1 MINAFAMSFKGREVN
16 TMIGNIIRHMTP
28 DRAFE
33 NSYPQVRWIELNHFL
48 NSCIELNCLGQWL
61 VHSPMA
67 STNQVRDPVVA
78 YLNCSSR
85 LLYNS
90 ITRVRQLSQLQ

>member
-33 NSYPQVRWIELNHFL
+33 NSYPQVR
-48 NSCIELNCLGQWL
+48 
-61 VHSPMA
+61 
-67 STNQVRDPVVA
+67 
-78 YLNCSSR
+78 
-85 LLYNS
+85 
-90 ITRVRQLSQLQ
+90 